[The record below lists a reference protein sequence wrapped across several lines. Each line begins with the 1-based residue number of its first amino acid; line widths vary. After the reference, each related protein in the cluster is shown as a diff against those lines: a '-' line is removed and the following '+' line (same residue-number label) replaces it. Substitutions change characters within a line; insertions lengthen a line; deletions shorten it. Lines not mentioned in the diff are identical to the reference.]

1 MNSKKLYYILKS
13 VWMVVILLIMLIF
26 MNRDFTDISA
36 KKDEEEDTR
45 LNIALVNEDAGV
57 NRNNIDYNLGADYV
71 KKIEKDVTYN
81 WFTVSRGIAENG
93 LKTALIIYS

>member
-1 MNSKKLYYILKS
+1 
-13 VWMVVILLIMLIF
+13 MVVILLVMLIF
-26 MNRDFTDISA
+26 MNRDYTDISA
-36 KKDEEEDTR
+36 KKAQEEENTR

-57 NRNNIDYNLGADYV
+57 QQNNTDYNLGADYV

-93 LKTALIIYS
+93 LKNGTYNLLVTIPSNFQVNY